1 MTSTI
6 LDLLTER
13 VPLSTGA
20 MAKFNYSKELEKK
33 FSCVSRFDEPY
44 QIFRTDYKHIWVP
57 RAVAPIGEKDFR
69 VRGFKCGMVSK
80 VVPRNEKQVRMITQ
94 GRELL
99 DADESFILQ
108 AATGTGKCLGK
119 DTPVLMFNGRIKKVQ
134 DIGVNDLLMG
144 PDSLPRRVKS
154 TVSGREQMYRV
165 SPKNGDSFTCNESHI
180 LSLKITGEGCKK
192 KQRRGS
198 VVNISVRDYLHTHST
213 FKHVSKAWATGVD
226 FSERKVFIDPYWLGL
241 WLGDG
246 TSRNSDITNM
256 DAEVITYI
264 KEHAHENGCYVHE
277 KPAGGRSKT
286 FASSTPKGQHN
297 PIRQELD
304 YYELIQNKRI
314 PEDYKIN
321 TREVRLQILAGLIDT
336 DGSVTSGGYE
346 ITQVRKKLAE
356 DIQFI
361 SRSLGF
367 RASMNEKR
375 VKGVVYYRIHIS
387 GFCEEIPVLIKRKK
401 APIRKMNKDPLVSGF
416 SVEKLKIG
424 YYYGFELEGPDRLF
438 LLGDFTVTHNT
449 VVCLDLICHVNRPA
463 LVIVPKDDLMQ
474 QWYDQALK
482 FTNIPAKRIG
492 FIQGDTCIYENK
504 WLVIAMLHSI
514 AKDSRYPPAMYKYFG
529 QIFWDEAHRI
539 SAETFAESGTVFP
552 ALIRVGAT
560 ATPQRSDGKETIL
573 EATIGPVKIIENGDP
588 LKFKVLKWRS
598 NWECP
603 KVQVRDDD
611 GTVRYVKI
619 PHSAGK
625 CGHVQNMLAK
635 YKPDQ
640 EKVSEWAHKCYKKGR
655 HTVIFSDRIEHLQA
669 LMQQCKQKGVPANE
683 MSLYVGSYEKDGKK
697 VSMSRDQK
705 EKAKGKRLLFASYGA
720 MKEGTDIPWVDT
732 IIFAMPRS
740 DVAQA
745 LGRMLREY
753 EGKQKP
759 TAFDIA
765 HDDSPV
771 FKAYGRARDKY
782 YVSKKA
788 DVRWL

>member
-33 FSCVSRFDEPY
+33 YTCVSRFDEVY
-44 QIFRTDYKHIWVP
+44 TTFRTDYKHIWVP

-108 AATGTGKCLGK
+108 AATGTGK
-119 DTPVLMFNGRIKKVQ
+119 
-134 DIGVNDLLMG
+134 
-144 PDSLPRRVKS
+144 
-154 TVSGREQMYRV
+154 
-165 SPKNGDSFTCNESHI
+165 
-180 LSLKITGEGCKK
+180 
-192 KQRRGS
+192 
-198 VVNISVRDYLHTHST
+198 
-213 FKHVSKAWATGVD
+213 
-226 FSERKVFIDPYWLGL
+226 
-241 WLGDG
+241 
-246 TSRNSDITNM
+246 
-256 DAEVITYI
+256 
-264 KEHAHENGCYVHE
+264 
-277 KPAGGRSKT
+277 
-286 FASSTPKGQHN
+286 
-297 PIRQELD
+297 
-304 YYELIQNKRI
+304 
-314 PEDYKIN
+314 
-321 TREVRLQILAGLIDT
+321 
-336 DGSVTSGGYE
+336 
-346 ITQVRKKLAE
+346 
-356 DIQFI
+356 
-361 SRSLGF
+361 
-367 RASMNEKR
+367 
-375 VKGVVYYRIHIS
+375 
-387 GFCEEIPVLIKRKK
+387 
-401 APIRKMNKDPLVSGF
+401 
-416 SVEKLKIG
+416 
-424 YYYGFELEGPDRLF
+424 
-438 LLGDFTVTHNT
+438 T

-782 YVSKKA
+782 YESKKA